1 MRTRS
6 QANGSFWDD
15 EIGLRALLERKMDSN
30 AWTANHV
37 SDVTR
42 ILGLSPCP
50 SRVKS
55 IRTAQIAQALLRI
68 GQWEELMDEMADSGT
83 KFPNQDRNSSL
94 ITQQTINANSLTPD
108 TCLLLY
114 TDALRL
120 RAERERDLRLGQE
133 AAQNEADGFIANR
146 LDRNALVPEDDD
158 ELEGIDNRPGQAQ
171 QMAMLQEDA
180 DAYVANDNRPEVDA
194 DQIRAWGEDP
204 NEHPDLNL
212 EYNEIRRQGRSHD
225 YALKECR
232 TSSLRKL
239 SALWKEA
246 VFPNNANP
254 VRDISGLNHDIIV
267 QQIRTKLREQNW
279 LRKFIFPQGIPNAHG
294 PEQAAARREGERS
307 RGDKAAISSK
317 AEREAN
323 NGCLSKAQQILLNSK
338 KAVRPSQN
346 AVDSKFGI
354 DKLLK
359 DDMTDREKFSY
370 TYDSTAERT
379 TLLIDAEDVRRHV
392 EGLRWN
398 AAAGAS
404 GMTNKELMAL
414 IVGPEGTDNLDGIA
428 SLLNIILRGWLDHD
442 DMILLNKCKGVALD
456 KGNHAQDEMN
466 IRPICIGESIM
477 SVANSYVLGKIAD
490 KLSKLAGVDSGYQI
504 GLTRDGIL
512 CQNKKMQIR
521 FEIDTAT
528 DAQTHIVFKIDVR
541 NAFNELSRVAIRRF
555 LKSKLGMAWP
565 NYLIQQYSIDAD
577 VDFGNGTRTQ
587 MRTGTQ
593 QGCKTSAHLFDAVV
607 HSHLECN
614 NLFTDFSDCEINAIH
629 DDTIFRAP
637 VTRALDL
644 FRRIIELYKELG
656 LEINQNKTQV
666 LFRGD
671 TQNIENVRGLQGL
684 TQITENISNSGMIFG
699 GIPFGYDGYVLEHV
713 ISKVNEYEQL
723 ANKLRLNSTGKNIG
737 TIFSIVRFCLSAKWP
752 YLMRALPGEIW
763 NFPYQGTT
771 IGKYIDSISLRTI
784 LEHMD
789 ITQFRQDLT
798 ESELDSLHTRLGLR
812 LKNGGL
818 GVHTVHDYCDSAMI
832 GMWASNVDQII
843 SSLGQLTQ
851 AEKEELK
858 VTNTVIRV
866 KEAAKIM
873 KTKFEHVN
881 AFSQQQAVDIGLKTG
896 DTSTM
901 DILTRLINHA
911 AIEKEDRQALRGG
924 KHQGKLRSALNMYN
938 ANRLTEKMAEN
949 IDNVADWKDDPY
961 LRAFVAQRSPIA
973 NRWLNRLHLDKKAR
987 YLTSALVKIA
997 FWNTAGINLIVEN
1010 RDCKHCAVK
1019 LVNWFEHGQV
1029 CKKSR
1034 KRKQLDNQIK
1044 YYTRS
1049 WPLHKDIEKLLV
1061 EILAKIPD
1069 VSFAG
1074 LNPKILDTFQMN
1086 PDNPHTAP
1094 ARARAEVD
1102 EEDEPAQPDGT
1113 IIAIGNGIVV
1123 RVVGAHYGD
1132 LKIICT
1138 FPGDIRR
1145 EMIIDV
1151 TVAGTHAISNHKH
1164 TINED
1169 KYSAGLADHA
1179 ADLKDKKHAHYLHDG
1194 NAIGFALDSMGG
1206 ISKAAMNFTNL
1217 IFAKGEDD
1225 RKRRWDSE
1233 SMRIAI
1239 KKQFLDRLSSV
1250 ICHHRALDFIFLGIP
1265 NRRLD
1270 LAQAQARAQAQAQA
1284 QAQVQA
1290 QIPAFLAEAYAD
1302 AEAHAQVQEPQEHAG
1317 EVQVGNVN
1325 SANSPA
1331 VVS

>member
-1 MRTRS
+1 MD
-6 QANGSFWDD
+6 AIK
-15 EIGLRALLERKMDSN
+15 IGKGIPRG
-30 AWTANHV
+30 
-37 SDVTR
+37 
-42 ILGLSPCP
+42 IP
-50 SRVKS
+50 
-55 IRTAQIAQALLRI
+55 
-68 GQWEELMDEMADSGT
+68 
-83 KFPNQDRNSSL
+83 
-94 ITQQTINANSLTPD
+94 
-108 TCLLLY
+108 Y
-114 TDALRL
+114 
-120 RAERERDLRLGQE
+120 QE
-133 AAQNEADGFIANR
+133 S
-146 LDRNALVPEDDD
+146 
-158 ELEGIDNRPGQAQ
+158 
-171 QMAMLQEDA
+171 M
-180 DAYVANDNRPEVDA
+180 
-194 DQIRAWGEDP
+194 
-204 NEHPDLNL
+204 
-212 EYNEIRRQGRSHD
+212 
-225 YALKECR
+225 KECR

-254 VRDISGLNHDIIV
+254 VRDISGLNHDAII

-279 LRKFIFPQGIPNAHG
+279 LRKFIFPQGTPNAHG

-323 NGCLSKAQQILLNSK
+323 NGCLSKAQQILLDSK

-370 TYDSTAERT
+370 TYDPTAEGT

-414 IVGPEGTDNLDGIA
+414 IVGPESTDNLDGIA

-456 KGNHAQDEMN
+456 KGNHAQDETN

-477 SVANSYVLGKIAD
+477 SVVNSYVLGKIAD

-512 CQNKKMQIR
+512 CQNKMMQIR

-528 DAQTHIVFKIDVR
+528 NAQTHIIFKIDVR
-541 NAFNELSRVAIRRF
+541 NAFNELSRVAIRKF

-614 NLFTDFSDCEINAIH
+614 NLFTDFPDCQINAIH

-637 VTRALDL
+637 VTRALAL
-644 FRRIIELYKELG
+644 FRRIIDLYKELG
-656 LEINQNKTQV
+656 LDINQNKTEV

-671 TQNIENVRGLQGL
+671 IQNIERVHGLEGL
-684 TQITENISNSGMIFG
+684 TQITTNISNRGMVFG
-699 GIPFGYDGYVLEHV
+699 GIPFGYDGYVIEHV

-723 ANKLRLNSTGKNIG
+723 ANKLRLNSTEENIG
-737 TIFSIVRFCLSAKWP
+737 TVFSIVRFCLSAKWP

-763 NFPYQGTT
+763 NSPYLGTT

-843 SSLGQLTQ
+843 SSLGRLTQ
-851 AEKEELK
+851 RETNELK
-858 VTNTVIRV
+858 DSNTVYRI
-866 KEAAKIM
+866 KETARLM
-873 KTKFEHVN
+873 KRKFEHVN

-896 DTSTM
+896 DNSTL
-901 DILTRLINHA
+901 DILTRLIKHA
-911 AIEKEDRQALRGG
+911 AIEKADRQALRGG
-924 KHQGKLRSALNMYN
+924 KHQGKLRAALNMYN
-938 ANRLTEKMAEN
+938 ANRLTDKMAEN
-949 IDNVADWKDDPY
+949 IDNRAGWKDDPY
-961 LRAFVAQRSPIA
+961 LRAFIAQRSPVA
-973 NRWLNRLHLDKKAR
+973 NRWLNRMHLNKKAR
-987 YLTSALVKIA
+987 YLTSAQVKIA
-997 FWNTAGINLIVEN
+997 FWITVGINLIVEN

-1034 KRKQLDNQIK
+1034 KRKQQLDNQIK

-1049 WPLHKDIEKLLV
+1049 WPLHKDIEKLLI

-1069 VSFAG
+1069 VTVTDR
-1074 LNPKILDTFQMN
+1074 NPKILDTFQMN
-1086 PDNPHTAP
+1086 PEDPYLAP
-1094 ARARAEVD
+1094 ARAQADVEDD
-1102 EEDEPAQPDGT
+1102 EEEEPAQHQGR
-1113 IIAIGNGIVV
+1113 IIAIGNNFIIREYGT
-1123 RVVGAHYGD
+1123 HYGD
-1132 LKIICT
+1132 IKIICT
-1138 FPGDIRR
+1138 FPGDNLRQI
-1145 EMIIDV
+1145 IIDV
-1151 TVAGTHAISNHKH
+1151 TVGSTHAKSNLKY

-1169 KYSAGLADHA
+1169 KYSAGLANHK
-1179 ADLKDKKHAHYLHDG
+1179 ADGKDKKHKHYLHGG

-1217 IFAKGEDD
+1217 MFAKGADNC
-1225 RKRRWDSE
+1225 KRRWDSE
-1233 SMRIAI
+1233 SMRVAI

-1250 ICHHRALDFIFLGIP
+1250 ICHHRVLDFIFLGIP
-1265 NRRLD
+1265 NRRFD
-1270 LAQAQARAQAQAQA
+1270 LAQAQARAQALV
-1284 QAQVQA
+1284 QVQA
-1290 QIPAFLAEAYAD
+1290 QMPAFLAEAHAD
-1302 AEAHAQVQEPQEHAG
+1302 ADAQAQVQEPQEQVGEAQEQVG

-1325 SANSPA
+1325 SANSPV